1 MNVSWEKIEKNRGVL
16 TVEVESERFLQ
27 ALDKAFKK
35 VAPNVIVPGFRKGK
49 VPRAIF
55 EKRFGVES
63 LYQDA
68 IDILLPEA
76 YMEAVKEADITPVD
90 QPEINIEQ
98 IGKGEPFKFT
108 ATVDV
113 KPEVELGEYKGIE
126 VQDQEVKVTA
136 EDVEEELKRMQERH
150 AELVVLEE
158 GEAAQEGDTAIIDFE
173 GFKDGEA
180 FEGGKG
186 ENYSLVLGSNTFI
199 PGFEDQVIGMKK
211 GEEKEIHV
219 TFPEDYH
226 SEELAGQPA
235 VFKVKVN
242 DIKRKV
248 LPELDD
254 EFAKDV
260 SEFETLEEL
269 KKDIEE
275 TLLKRR
281 EEEKQRYVE
290 NTVVEKAAEAAQ
302 VDIPQGMIRTE
313 VDNML
318 RDFELRIRQQG
329 LTLDLYYQFTG
340 QNEEALREQMR
351 PDAEKRVRNFLV
363 LEAIAKAENLTV
375 SDEEFEEEL
384 KKLAEL
390 YQRSCGRASRHL
402 HSQRLSGRS
411 AHGSAHSQERSVPR
425 GQQQIGQRSC
435 LSKGSAEKQLSLSN
449 KLKQQAASRFAE
461 QRMIGNAVSGPRQT

>member
-1 MNVSWEKIEKNRGVL
+1 MNISWEKIEKNRGVL
-16 TVEVESERFLQ
+16 TVEVEADKFTA

-35 VAPNVIVPGFRKGK
+35 VVGKVSVPGFRKGK

-68 IDILLPEA
+68 VDILLPEA
-76 YMEAVKEADITPVD
+76 YSEAVQQAGITPVD
-90 QPEINIEQ
+90 TPEINIEQ
-98 IGKGEPFKFT
+98 IEKGQAFKFT

-126 VQDQEVKVTA
+126 VEDQAVFVSE
-136 EDVEEELKRMQERH
+136 EDVNAELTKMQERH

-173 GFKDGEA
+173 GFKDGVA
-180 FEGGKG
+180 FPGGKG
-186 ENYSLVLGSNTFI
+186 ENHSLVLGSGSFI
-199 PGFEDQVIGMKK
+199 PGFEEQVIGMKK
-211 GEEKEIHV
+211 GEEKEINV
-219 TFPEDYH
+219 TFPEEYH

-260 SEFETLEEL
+260 SEFDTLDEL
-269 KKDIEE
+269 KKDIEA
-275 TLLKRR
+275 TLLKRK
-281 EEEKQRYVE
+281 EEERKRYIE
-290 NTVVEKAAEAAQ
+290 NTVVTKAAEAAQ
-302 VDIPQGMIRTE
+302 VEIPQGMIRTE

-318 RDFELRIRQQG
+318 RDYDMRLRQQG
-329 LTLDLYYQFTG
+329 LNLDLYYQFTG
-340 QNEEALREQMR
+340 QTEEQLREQMKA
-351 PDAEKRVRNFLV
+351 DAEIRVRNFLV

-384 KKLAEL
+384 AKLAEM
-390 YQRSCGRASRHL
+390 YQRSVDEIRAIFTANGTIDDLRNDL
-402 HSQRLSGRS
+402 LTRK
-411 AHGSAHSQERSVPR
+411 SV
-425 GQQQIGQRSC
+425 QF
-435 LSKGSAEKQLSLSN
+435 LVDNSKT
-449 KLKQQAASRFAE
+449 
-461 QRMIGNAVSGPRQT
+461 VSEVA

>member
-16 TVEVESERFLQ
+16 TVEVEADKFTA

-35 VAPNVIVPGFRKGK
+35 VVGKVSVPGFRKGK

-68 IDILLPEA
+68 VDILLPEA
-76 YMEAVKEADITPVD
+76 YSEAVQQAGITPVD
-90 QPEINIEQ
+90 TPEINIEQ
-98 IGKGEPFKFT
+98 IEKGQAFKFT

-126 VQDQEVKVTA
+126 VEDQAVFVSE
-136 EDVEEELKRMQERH
+136 EDVNAELTKMQERH

-173 GFKDGEA
+173 GFKDGVA
-180 FEGGKG
+180 FPGGKG
-186 ENYSLVLGSNTFI
+186 ENHSLVLGSGSFI
-199 PGFEDQVIGMKK
+199 PGFEEQVIGMKK
-211 GEEKEIHV
+211 GEEKEINV
-219 TFPEDYH
+219 TFPEEYH

-260 SEFETLEEL
+260 SEFDTLDEL
-269 KKDIEE
+269 KKDIEA
-275 TLLKRR
+275 TLLKRK
-281 EEEKQRYVE
+281 EEERKRYIE
-290 NTVVEKAAEAAQ
+290 NTVVTKAAEAAQ
-302 VDIPQGMIRTE
+302 VEIPQGMIRTE

-318 RDFELRIRQQG
+318 RDYDMRLRQQG
-329 LTLDLYYQFTG
+329 LNLNLYYQFTG
-340 QNEEALREQMR
+340 QTEEQLREQMKA
-351 PDAEKRVRNFLV
+351 DAEIRVRNFLV

-384 KKLAEL
+384 AKLAEM
-390 YQRSCGRASRHL
+390 YQRSVDEIRAIFTANGTIDDLRNDL
-402 HSQRLSGRS
+402 LTRK
-411 AHGSAHSQERSVPR
+411 SV
-425 GQQQIGQRSC
+425 QF
-435 LSKGSAEKQLSLSN
+435 LVDNSKT
-449 KLKQQAASRFAE
+449 
-461 QRMIGNAVSGPRQT
+461 VSEVA

>member
-16 TVEVESERFLQ
+16 TVEVEAEKFSA

-35 VAPNVIVPGFRKGK
+35 VVNKVTVPGFRKGK

-68 IDILLPEA
+68 VDILLPEA
-76 YMEAVKEADITPVD
+76 YSEAVKESGITPVD
-90 QPEINIEQ
+90 TPEINIEQ
-98 IGKGEPFKFT
+98 IEKGQPFKFT

-126 VQDQEVKVTA
+126 VEDQAVFVSE
-136 EDVEEELKRMQERH
+136 EDVNAELKKMQERH

-173 GFKDGEA
+173 GFKDGVA
-180 FEGGKG
+180 FPGGKG
-186 ENYSLVLGSNTFI
+186 ENHSLVLGSGSFI
-199 PGFEDQVIGMKK
+199 PGFEEQVIGMKK
-211 GEEKEIHV
+211 GEEKEINV
-219 TFPEDYH
+219 TFPEEYH

-260 SEFETLEEL
+260 SEFDTLDEL
-269 KKDIEE
+269 KKDIEA
-275 TLLKRR
+275 TLLKRK
-281 EEEKQRYVE
+281 EEERKRYIE
-290 NTVVEKAAEAAQ
+290 NTVVAKAAEAAQ
-302 VDIPQGMIRTE
+302 VEIPQGMIRAE

-318 RDFELRIRQQG
+318 RDYDLRLRQQG
-329 LTLDLYYQFTG
+329 LNLELYYQFTG
-340 QNEEALREQMR
+340 QTEEDLREQMKT
-351 PDAEKRVRNFLV
+351 DAETRVRNFLV

-375 SDEEFEEEL
+375 SDEEFEAEL
-384 KKLAEL
+384 AKLAEM
-390 YQRSCGRASRHL
+390 YQRSVDEIRAIFTANGTIDDLRADL
-402 HSQRLSGRS
+402 LTRK
-411 AHGSAHSQERSVPR
+411 SV
-425 GQQQIGQRSC
+425 QF
-435 LSKGSAEKQLSLSN
+435 LVDNSKT
-449 KLKQQAASRFAE
+449 
-461 QRMIGNAVSGPRQT
+461 VSEVA

>member
-1 MNVSWEKIEKNRGVL
+1 M
-16 TVEVESERFLQ
+16 
-27 ALDKAFKK
+27 
-35 VAPNVIVPGFRKGK
+35 IVPGFRKGK

-186 ENYSLVLGSNTFI
+186 ENYSLR
-199 PGFEDQVIGMKK
+199 
-211 GEEKEIHV
+211 
-219 TFPEDYH
+219 
-226 SEELAGQPA
+226 LAPTPSSPA
-235 VFKVKVN
+235 SK
-242 DIKRKV
+242 IK
-248 LPELDD
+248 
-254 EFAKDV
+254 
-260 SEFETLEEL
+260 
-269 KKDIEE
+269 
-275 TLLKRR
+275 
-281 EEEKQRYVE
+281 
-290 NTVVEKAAEAAQ
+290 
-302 VDIPQGMIRTE
+302 
-313 VDNML
+313 
-318 RDFELRIRQQG
+318 
-329 LTLDLYYQFTG
+329 
-340 QNEEALREQMR
+340 
-351 PDAEKRVRNFLV
+351 
-363 LEAIAKAENLTV
+363 
-375 SDEEFEEEL
+375 
-384 KKLAEL
+384 
-390 YQRSCGRASRHL
+390 
-402 HSQRLSGRS
+402 
-411 AHGSAHSQERSVPR
+411 
-425 GQQQIGQRSC
+425 
-435 LSKGSAEKQLSLSN
+435 
-449 KLKQQAASRFAE
+449 
-461 QRMIGNAVSGPRQT
+461 

>member
-390 YQRSCGRASRHL
+390 YQRPVDELRDIFTVNGYLEDLRTDLLTRK
-402 HSQRLSGRS
+402 
-411 AHGSAHSQERSVPR
+411 SV
-425 GQQQIGQRSC
+425 QF
-435 LSKGSAEKQLSLSN
+435 LVDNSKLVNEVA
-449 KLKQQAASRFAE
+449 
-461 QRMIGNAVSGPRQT
+461 

>member
-16 TVEVESERFLQ
+16 TVEVEADKFTA

-35 VAPNVIVPGFRKGK
+35 VVGKVSVPGFRKGK

-68 IDILLPEA
+68 VDILLPEA
-76 YMEAVKEADITPVD
+76 YSEAVQQAGITPVD
-90 QPEINIEQ
+90 TPEINIEQ
-98 IGKGEPFKFT
+98 IEKGQAFKFT

-126 VQDQEVKVTA
+126 VEDQAVFVSE
-136 EDVEEELKRMQERH
+136 EDVNAELTKMQERH

-173 GFKDGEA
+173 GFKDGVA
-180 FEGGKG
+180 FPGGKG
-186 ENYSLVLGSNTFI
+186 ENHSLVLGSGSFI
-199 PGFEDQVIGMKK
+199 PGFEEQVIGMKK
-211 GEEKEIHV
+211 GEEKEINV
-219 TFPEDYH
+219 TFPEEYH

-260 SEFETLEEL
+260 SEFDTLDEL
-269 KKDIEE
+269 KKDIEA
-275 TLLKRR
+275 TLLKRK
-281 EEEKQRYVE
+281 EEERKRYIE
-290 NTVVEKAAEAAQ
+290 NTVVTKAAEAAQ
-302 VDIPQGMIRTE
+302 VEIPQGMIRTE

-318 RDFELRIRQQG
+318 RDYDMRLRQQG
-329 LTLDLYYQFTG
+329 LNLDLYYQFTG
-340 QNEEALREQMR
+340 QTEEQLREQMKA
-351 PDAEKRVRNFLV
+351 DAEIRVRNFLV

-384 KKLAEL
+384 AKLAEM
-390 YQRSCGRASRHL
+390 YQRSVDEIRAIFTANGTIDDLRNDL
-402 HSQRLSGRS
+402 LTRK
-411 AHGSAHSQERSVPR
+411 SV
-425 GQQQIGQRSC
+425 QF
-435 LSKGSAEKQLSLSN
+435 LVDNSKT
-449 KLKQQAASRFAE
+449 
-461 QRMIGNAVSGPRQT
+461 VSEVA

>member
-1 MNVSWEKIEKNRGVL
+1 MNVNWEKIEKNRGVL

-390 YQRSCGRASRHL
+390 YQRPVDELRDIFTVNGYLEDLRTDLLTRK
-402 HSQRLSGRS
+402 
-411 AHGSAHSQERSVPR
+411 SV
-425 GQQQIGQRSC
+425 QF
-435 LSKGSAEKQLSLSN
+435 LVDNSKLVNEVA
-449 KLKQQAASRFAE
+449 
-461 QRMIGNAVSGPRQT
+461 

>member
-211 GEEKEIHV
+211 GEEKEINV

-390 YQRSCGRASRHL
+390 YQRPVDELRDIFTVNGYLEDLRTDLLTRK
-402 HSQRLSGRS
+402 
-411 AHGSAHSQERSVPR
+411 SV
-425 GQQQIGQRSC
+425 QF
-435 LSKGSAEKQLSLSN
+435 LVDNSKLVNEVA
-449 KLKQQAASRFAE
+449 
-461 QRMIGNAVSGPRQT
+461 

>member
-35 VAPNVIVPGFRKGK
+35 VAPKVVVPGFRKGK

-158 GEAAQEGDTAIIDFE
+158 GEAAQEGDTAVIDFE

-226 SEELAGQPA
+226 SEELAGQPV

-275 TLLKRR
+275 TLRKRR

-313 VDNML
+313 IDNML

-340 QNEEALREQMR
+340 QNEDALREQMR

-390 YQRSCGRASRHL
+390 YQRPVDELRDIFTANGYLEELRTDLLTRK
-402 HSQRLSGRS
+402 
-411 AHGSAHSQERSVPR
+411 SV
-425 GQQQIGQRSC
+425 QF
-435 LSKGSAEKQLSLSN
+435 LVDNSKLVNEVA
-449 KLKQQAASRFAE
+449 
-461 QRMIGNAVSGPRQT
+461 

>member
-1 MNVSWEKIEKNRGVL
+1 VL
-16 TVEVESERFLQ
+16 TVEVEADKFTA

-35 VAPNVIVPGFRKGK
+35 VVGKVSVPGFRKGK

-68 IDILLPEA
+68 VDILLPEA
-76 YMEAVKEADITPVD
+76 YSEAVQQAGITPVD
-90 QPEINIEQ
+90 TPEINIEQ
-98 IGKGEPFKFT
+98 IEKGQAFKFT

-126 VQDQEVKVTA
+126 VEDQAVFVSE
-136 EDVEEELKRMQERH
+136 EDVNAELTKMQERH

-173 GFKDGEA
+173 GFKDGVA
-180 FEGGKG
+180 FPGGKG
-186 ENYSLVLGSNTFI
+186 ENHSLVLGSGSFI
-199 PGFEDQVIGMKK
+199 PGFEEQVIGMKK
-211 GEEKEIHV
+211 GEEKEINV
-219 TFPEDYH
+219 TFPEEYH

-260 SEFETLEEL
+260 SEFDTLDEL
-269 KKDIEE
+269 KKDIEA
-275 TLLKRR
+275 TLLKRK
-281 EEEKQRYVE
+281 EEERKRYIE
-290 NTVVEKAAEAAQ
+290 NTVVTKAAEAAQ
-302 VDIPQGMIRTE
+302 VEIPQGMIRTE

-318 RDFELRIRQQG
+318 RDYDMRLRQQG
-329 LTLDLYYQFTG
+329 LNLDLYYQFTG
-340 QNEEALREQMR
+340 QTEEQLREQMKA
-351 PDAEKRVRNFLV
+351 DAEIRVRNFLV

-384 KKLAEL
+384 AKLAEM
-390 YQRSCGRASRHL
+390 YQRSVDEIRAIFTANGTIDDLRNDL
-402 HSQRLSGRS
+402 LTRK
-411 AHGSAHSQERSVPR
+411 SV
-425 GQQQIGQRSC
+425 QF
-435 LSKGSAEKQLSLSN
+435 LVDNSKT
-449 KLKQQAASRFAE
+449 
-461 QRMIGNAVSGPRQT
+461 VSEVA

>member
-16 TVEVESERFLQ
+16 TVEVEAEKFSA

-35 VAPNVIVPGFRKGK
+35 VVNKVTVPGFRKGK

-68 IDILLPEA
+68 VDILLPEA
-76 YMEAVKEADITPVD
+76 YSEAVKESGITPVD
-90 QPEINIEQ
+90 TPEINIEQ
-98 IGKGEPFKFT
+98 IEKGQPFKFT

-126 VQDQEVKVTA
+126 VEDQAVFVSE
-136 EDVEEELKRMQERH
+136 EDVNAELKKMQERH

-173 GFKDGEA
+173 GFKDGVA
-180 FEGGKG
+180 FPGGKG
-186 ENYSLVLGSNTFI
+186 ENHSLVLGSGSFI
-199 PGFEDQVIGMKK
+199 PGFEEQVIGMKK
-211 GEEKEIHV
+211 GEEKEINV
-219 TFPEDYH
+219 TFPEEYH

-260 SEFETLEEL
+260 SEFDTLDEL
-269 KKDIEE
+269 KKDIEA
-275 TLLKRR
+275 TLLKRK
-281 EEEKQRYVE
+281 EEERKRYIE
-290 NTVVEKAAEAAQ
+290 NTVVAKAAEAAQ
-302 VDIPQGMIRTE
+302 VEIPQGMIRAE

-318 RDFELRIRQQG
+318 RDYDLRLRQQG
-329 LTLDLYYQFTG
+329 LNLELYYQFTG
-340 QNEEALREQMR
+340 QTEEQLREQMKA
-351 PDAEKRVRNFLV
+351 DAETRVRNFLV

-375 SDEEFEEEL
+375 TDEEFEEEL
-384 KKLAEL
+384 AKLAEM
-390 YQRSCGRASRHL
+390 YQRSVDEIRAIFTANGTLDDLRTDL
-402 HSQRLSGRS
+402 LTRK
-411 AHGSAHSQERSVPR
+411 SV
-425 GQQQIGQRSC
+425 QF
-435 LSKGSAEKQLSLSN
+435 LVDNSKT
-449 KLKQQAASRFAE
+449 
-461 QRMIGNAVSGPRQT
+461 VSEVA